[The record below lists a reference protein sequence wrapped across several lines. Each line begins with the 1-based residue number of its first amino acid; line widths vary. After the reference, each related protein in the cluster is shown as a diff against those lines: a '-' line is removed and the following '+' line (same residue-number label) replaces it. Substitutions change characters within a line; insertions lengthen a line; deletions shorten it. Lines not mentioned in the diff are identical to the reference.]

1 MRNHQQSCLFLR
13 TNILCLVGDLHGH
26 PITEET
32 PKSLSRLLSVL
43 NRQLPGILHQ
53 LSKFDRITSQSIVDL
68 LGAGGEIIVIP
79 TVNILYAFPTQQAIW
94 ENAFSDISGVSM
106 LNA

>member
-1 MRNHQQSCLFLR
+1 MRSHQQSCLFPR
-13 TNILCLVGDLHGH
+13 TNILYLVGDLYDH

-43 NRQLPGILHQ
+43 DRQLPGILHQ
-53 LSKFDRITSQSIVDL
+53 LSKFDRITSQNIVDL
-68 LGAGGEIIVIP
+68 LGAGGEIMVIP
-79 TVNILYAFPTQQAIW
+79 TVDMLYAFPTQQAIW
-94 ENAFSDISGVSM
+94 ENAFSDILGVSM